1 MLVLTRRIGET
12 IVIDGA
18 ISITVAAI
26 RGDKV
31 RLGVSAPPSVL
42 VDRSEVHERRTA
54 SHPAVPRLSLS
65 SSLEGAISVRMVQQ
79 GDRVQVHYVKR
90 LRDGRTASSREPLEV
105 TVGIDHPRL
114 PGLGAALVGLTTG
127 QSRTLIVPPEQAYG
141 LPDPARIHR
150 WSRTRFPKEVTL
162 RAGKLIRFT
171 DERGR
176 RHRVR
181 ILEATSKIV
190 LVDGNHPWA
199 GQTLEVEVKLLDFLE
214 PRLDLKEATGDPG
227 SLGESKEGAS

>member
-18 ISITVAAI
+18 ISVTVAAI
-26 RGDKV
+26 QGDKV

-42 VDRSEVHERRTA
+42 VDRSEVHERRLA
-54 SHPAVPRLSLS
+54 SRPAVPRLSVS
-65 SSLEGAISVRMVQQ
+65 SCLEGATLVRIVQQ

-90 LRDGRTASSREPLEV
+90 LRDGRTASSRQPLEV

-114 PGLGAALVGLTTG
+114 PGLGASLVGLTTG
-127 QSRTLIVPPEQAYG
+127 QSKTLIVPPEQAYG

-150 WSRTRFPKEVTL
+150 WSRRRFPKEVTL
-162 RAGKLIRFT
+162 RAGKLVRFL

-176 RHRVR
+176 RCCVR
-181 ILEATSKIV
+181 ILEANSKV
-190 LVDGNHPWA
+190 VVVDGNHPWA
-199 GQTLEVEVKLLDFLE
+199 GQTLELEVKLLDFLE
-214 PRLDLKEATGDPG
+214 SRPGLEEATANPG
-227 SLGESKEGAS
+227 MP